1 MEAGHIPCAHVA
13 LGLCLSAGHIPAYT
27 WRLGFCVRA
36 RHTLRTR
43 GSWAMPQCWA
53 HPCVHVALG
62 LCLSAGHIPAYTW
75 HLGYASVLGTPCAH
89 VALGLW
95 WARPIGDKWWLG
107 HGSGLKGNELSI
119 WTHDQWV

>member
-43 GSWAMPQCWA
+43 GAWAMPQCWA

-62 LCLSAGHIPAYTW
+62 LCLSAGHTLRTRGAWAVVGAPYW
-75 HLGYASVLGTPCAH
+75 GQVVVGSW
-89 VALGLW
+89 LW
-95 WARPIGDKWWLG
+95 TQGK
-107 HGSGLKGNELSI
+107 
-119 WTHDQWV
+119 

>member
-1 MEAGHIPCAHVA
+1 VGTYGGWAH
-13 LGLCLSAGHIPAYT
+13 P
-27 WRLGFCVRA
+27 
-36 RHTLRTR
+36 LRTC
-43 GSWAMPQCWA
+43 GAWAMPQCWA
-53 HPCVHVALG
+53 HPCVHVALGLLRTRGAWASASVLGTPCAHVALG

-119 WTHDQWV
+119 RTHDQWV